1 MNAELMEVDWRR
13 RAMLVLASGIIATLL
28 GIGFSMALSHPA
40 GAATLPIP
48 DTPTLP
54 VPPLPTLPVVGNPLT
69 NPVTDPV
76 SGLVGSASS
85 LTSNAVTGVSSAA
98 GGTAPQLPTLPLP
111 TKIPV
116 VNLPVPQLPGN
127 LLPVTKPTGTLNPT
141 GDLPVADNGLAP
153 GTGGP
158 AHGSKSKGSAGRSG
172 STRHGAGRSSS
183 SLKSGSPL
191 RTPGQRQPSLPVNPG
206 TAGDALIPGHWGSP
220 FNALPLV
227 LVLFAGL
234 LIGGVFLKRRFA
246 PTLAYESRF
255 APPG

>member
-1 MNAELMEVDWRR
+1 MNAEVMGVDWRR

-54 VPPLPTLPVVGNPLT
+54 VPPLPVVGNPLT

-76 SGLVGSASS
+76 SGVVGSGGSV
-85 LTSNAVTGVSSAA
+85 TSNVVTGVTSAA
-98 GGTAPQLPTLPLP
+98 GGAGQKLPTVPLP

-116 VNLPVPQLPGN
+116 VNVPGPQLPGI
-127 LLPVTKPTGTLNPT
+127 LLPVTKPISALSPT
-141 GDLPVADNGLAP
+141 GNLPAGDSGIAP
-153 GTGGP
+153 GTGR
-158 AHGSKSKGSAGRSG
+158 AARGSKSKGGSAGRSH
-172 STRHGAGRSSS
+172 STRHGAKSSS
-183 SLKSGSPL
+183 ALKSGSPV
-191 RTPGQRQPSLPVNPG
+191 RTPGHRQPSPSLPVNPG
-206 TAGDALIPGHWGSP
+206 TAGDALTPGHWSNP

-227 LVLFAGL
+227 LMLLAGL